1 MSVKRSR
8 LIIGE
13 RPAPDLIECLH
24 CRRRWDASLQKSL
37 QCIVCKTVWDG
48 PPDWDQ
54 SAVIRKMWIIES
66 RWRIG
71 FGHGHWQYAA
81 KLSAELSADEIE
93 AVLEGHRKSEALR
106 VARLKPTM
114 TFEYRAVEKLIE
126 VLRNR
131 TAQTSVA

>member
-37 QCIVCKTVWDG
+37 QCIVCKIVWDG
-48 PPDWDQ
+48 PPEWDQ
-54 SAVIRKMWIIES
+54 SVVIRKLWIIES

-71 FGHGHWQYAA
+71 FGHGPWQYAA
-81 KLSAELSADEIE
+81 KLPADLTVDEIE
-93 AVLEGHRKSEALR
+93 AVLEGHRKSEHLR
-106 VARLKPTM
+106 CVRLKPAM
-114 TFEYRAVEKLIE
+114 QFEYRAVEKLVE

-131 TAQTSVA
+131 VA

>member
-13 RPAPDLIECLH
+13 RPAPDLVECLH

-37 QCIVCKTVWDG
+37 QCIVCKTIWDG
-48 PPDWDQ
+48 PPEWDQ

-71 FGHGHWQYAA
+71 FGHGPWQYVS
-81 KLSAELSADEIE
+81 KLPGEHTAEEIE
-93 AVLEGHRKSEALR
+93 TILEGHRKSEHQRCL
-106 VARLKPTM
+106 RLKPVM
-114 TFEYRAVEKLIE
+114 QFEYQAVEKLIE
-126 VLRNR
+126 VLRN
-131 TAQTSVA
+131 QVA